1 MNTIDRLLR
10 ACATGVG
17 CRAVIN
23 MKVLNGIPRARW
35 SAIAR
40 AILELPAIHPRAKE
54 RWLNVFVVHAPFLYF
69 LRDDLDLSIA
79 LARKVL
85 PPYWGGDLVLYRG
98 QLGADPPG
106 MSWSWVPWVAIR
118 YARFGSACEP
128 WGEIGPEG
136 RNDAVILS
144 ALVPAQNIICS
155 VFLGASCHY
164 STEFVI
170 DPRGVDFV
178 TEPAESAINWIRPYT
193 IQRALQLG
201 ADHHVALKLL
211 P

>member
-1 MNTIDRLLR
+1 MTINDRLLR

-23 MKVLNGIPRARW
+23 MKVLNGIPRAQW
-35 SAIAR
+35 SAIAL
-40 AILELPAIHPRAKE
+40 AILELPAIHPRAKD
-54 RWLNVFVVHAPFLYF
+54 RWLNVFVLDVPIVFFLP
-69 LRDDLDLSIA
+69 DMDLAIA
-79 LARKVL
+79 FAHKVL

-144 ALVPAQNIICS
+144 ALVPAQNIICA
-155 VFLGASCHY
+155 ASCHY
-164 STEFVI
+164 GTELEFVI

-193 IQRALQLG
+193 IQRALQAG